1 MAQRIR
7 FPLPAALQQPNINR
21 MASVDRARWAND
33 DPGEHGGAGAPA
45 PRSALVARQ
54 PLFDS
59 QLNVAAYDLL
69 FRGEAGDAAGPV
81 GTAAQV
87 VAAATLDI
95 GLRRLAG
102 EVPVHIAF
110 PAAMFTAEFALP
122 SGPERIVVEVKDPP
136 ASPYLLEELMR
147 LRTEGYRIAL
157 RDYDRRRDGVEVL
170 DYVDIVRLDLKRL
183 SPSKLATEVRALRKS
198 RVELVAGGV
207 DTAADLA
214 RCRKLDF
221 ELIQGDFL
229 QQPETFARPS
239 APSSRLAALDLI
251 QTLQDDRVAAQQI
264 ESRIVRDAGLS
275 YRLLHCINASYYRT
289 PRAVGSMLHA
299 VLLLGYEELRR
310 ICSVLLLTSLND
322 RPAYVAIQSLARARM
337 CEKLCV
343 SARLPGA
350 GSYFMTGL
358 LSQVDALLGAPLHE
372 CLHDL
377 PLNDAVRDAL
387 LEQRG
392 TMGEALRC
400 VLSFESGDWD
410 GVRFQA
416 LPAPTIAAAYEQ
428 ATEWADGV
436 HAALTSSLGP
446 R

>member
-1 MAQRIR
+1 M
-7 FPLPAALQQPNINR
+7 NR
-21 MASVDRARWAND
+21 MASVDRARWARND
-33 DPGEHGGAGAPA
+33 PVIHGSSGISP

-54 PLFDS
+54 PLFDR
-59 QLNVAAYDLL
+59 QLKVAAFDLL
-69 FRGEAGDAAGPV
+69 YRGEADEVLDDAG
-81 GTAAQV
+81 AAAHV

-102 EVPVHIAF
+102 DGPVHIAF
-110 PAAMFTAEFALP
+110 PAAMFTPEFALP
-122 SGPERIVVEVKDPP
+122 SGPERIVVEVRDPP

-157 RDYDRRRDGVEVL
+157 RDYDRKRDGVEVL
-170 DYVDIVRLDLKRL
+170 DYVDIVRIDLRRTRA
-183 SPSKLATEVRALRKS
+183 SKLAAEVRALRKS
-198 RVELVAGGV
+198 RVALVAGGV
-207 DTAADLA
+207 DTAVDLA

-221 ELIQGDFL
+221 DLLQGDFL
-229 QQPETFARPS
+229 QQPETFTERS
-239 APSSRLAALDLI
+239 APSSRLAALELI
-251 QTLQDDRVAAQQI
+251 HTLQDDRVAAQQI

-275 YRLLHCINASYYRT
+275 YRLLHCINSSYYRT

-322 RPAYVAIQSLARARM
+322 RPAYVAIHSLARARM
-337 CEKLCV
+337 CENLCAA
-343 SARLPGA
+343 ARLPGA
-350 GSYFMTGL
+350 GGYFMTGL
-358 LSQVDALLGAPLHE
+358 LSLVDVLLGAPLPE

-392 TMGEALRC
+392 PMGEALCC
-400 VLSFESGDWD
+400 VLSYERGDWE
-410 GVRFQA
+410 GARFQG
-416 LPAPTIAAAYEQ
+416 LPAAAIASAYEQ

-436 HAALTSSLGP
+436 HAALTSHPGP